1 MTDTNELKYQIKVK
15 QINMFGMGKQDVLD
29 DYDKIKSRYEG
40 AEVTYLMGI
49 LSDAQ
54 EEIELGNNVQANQFI
69 NKVKLIIST
78 GR

>member
-1 MTDTNELKYQIKVK
+1 MTDIEKQIKT
-15 QINMFGMGKQDVLD
+15 FGIEKQDVLD
-29 DYDKIKSRYEG
+29 DYDKIKNRYEG
-40 AEVTYLMGI
+40 AEVVYLMGI

-54 EEIELGNNVQANQFI
+54 EEMQMGHAVQANQFI